1 MKHESPTP
9 SQLDIIAE
17 VNARAARQGSGRR
30 ALAFAFAC
38 GVILAGAAAWWWLP
52 RTLPPAQQAA
62 PTAAPAAPAE
72 PAVAAAT
79 VQTSDPPIEAAASAP
94 AAEASPPPASSPS
107 AEADSRARKW
117 RARREA
123 ELRASAIQAQQERLR
138 AETQPRLEAA
148 AEPPQTPPQARD
160 VAVAATRGAAESLP
174 EPRRSV
180 DVLCQASG
188 NFVSRLLCQSRE
200 CRKADNANDAHCVR
214 LREIEEARQRRD
226 PP

>member
-30 ALAFAFAC
+30 VLALAIASGA
-38 GVILAGAAAWWWLP
+38 ILAGAAAWWWLP

-62 PTAAPAAPAE
+62 PTAPPAAPAE

-79 VQTSDPPIEAAASAP
+79 VQSSDPPIEAAASAP
-94 AAEASPPPASSPS
+94 SAEASPPPASSPS

-117 RARREA
+117 RARRDA
-123 ELRASAIQAQQERLR
+123 ELRAGAMQAQQERMR
-138 AETQPRLEAA
+138 AESQDRLQGS

-160 VAVAATRGAAESLP
+160 VPLAATRSAAESPP

-180 DVLCQASG
+180 DELCQASG

-200 CRKADNANDAHCVR
+200 CRKADNANDASCVR
-214 LREIEEARQRRD
+214 LREIEEARRRRD
-226 PP
+226 AP